1 MVAWILIEII
11 SDPVLLARVKQE
23 IADCATTTGEK
34 GPELNV
40 QEALALPLLNSC
52 YTECL
57 RLRASVQAI
66 RELRTEIQLGGY
78 TLKPGNLIM
87 APSWLAHYDEAT
99 WAVDGHGA
107 TTFYADRFIRPS
119 KDGRRAVFHNPA
131 TAGQFFPY
139 GGGAAICPGRFYAR
153 AEMLAAVALFLF
165 RLDVQ
170 PVGFVDDGGRP
181 SRKPAM
187 GSETRGTMRLD
198 RDLKVLLRRRQ

>member
-1 MVAWILIEII
+1 MVSWILIEII
-11 SDPVLLARVKQE
+11 SDSVLLARVKQE
-23 IADCATTTGEK
+23 IADYATTTGEK
-34 GPELNV
+34 GAELDV
-40 QEALALPLLNSC
+40 QAALALPLLNSC
-52 YTECL
+52 YSECL

-107 TTFYADRFIRPS
+107 TTFYADRFLRPGKNGQPS
-119 KDGRRAVFHNPA
+119 VFHNPA

-165 RLDVQ
+165 RLDVR
-170 PVGFVDDGGRP
+170 PLGYVDDRGRP
-181 SRKPAM
+181 ARKPAM
-187 GSETRGTMRLD
+187 GTETRGTMRLD
-198 RDLKVLLRRRQ
+198 SDLKVLLRPRT